1 MADTRTDGAEPEG
14 PESSDRPVVLVAD
27 DDQAVRSFFESAL
40 SRAGFSVLLATTG
53 QGAIEL
59 ARSRPVDVLILD
71 LNMPDMGGLGTLREL
86 RADPLL
92 RALPVIIAT
101 GSVDEADRLAGFA
114 QGADDVVVKPVLL
127 DDLVARVR
135 AQIRIGL

>member
-1 MADTRTDGAEPEG
+1 VADAIRGGLGPEG
-14 PESSDRPVVLVAD
+14 PDPSDRPVVLVAD
-27 DDQAVRSFFESAL
+27 DDQAVRSFFQSAL
-40 SRAGFSVLLATTG
+40 SRAGFNVLLATTG
-53 QGAIEL
+53 RGAIEI

-71 LNMPDMGGLGTLREL
+71 LNMPDLGGLGTLREL

-101 GSVDEADRLAGFA
+101 GSADEADRLAGLD
-114 QGADDVVVKPVLL
+114 QGADDVLVKPVPLAE
-127 DDLVARVR
+127 LVARVR